1 MGHLPLGCQGHVPDL
16 LSCSSLPRPPEKA
29 QLSLLRGVG
38 GQQEGV
44 KCPGDVLGS
53 LVTGLLSCSPAEVV
67 RALGNKVNNPNIVE
81 EDKYSISHLPEAV
94 EKAPV
99 TQCPDFPPSDQSCSW
114 SPPELLLSELRLL
127 RPLACWQRPHS
138 CPWLG
143 RQPLLSPL
151 SPDGRGSGRQR
162 VL

>member
-1 MGHLPLGCQGHVPDL
+1 MPDL

-81 EDKYSISHLPEAV
+81 EDKYSISHLPTAV

-99 TQCPDFPPSDQSCSW
+99 TQCPDFPPSDQNCSW
-114 SPPELLLSELRLL
+114 SPPEHLLSEPRLL
-127 RPLACWQRPHS
+127 PSIGLLAVPTQLPLAGQTAP
-138 CPWLG
+138 PF
-143 RQPLLSPL
+143 SPF
-151 SPDGRGSGRQR
+151 S
-162 VL
+162 